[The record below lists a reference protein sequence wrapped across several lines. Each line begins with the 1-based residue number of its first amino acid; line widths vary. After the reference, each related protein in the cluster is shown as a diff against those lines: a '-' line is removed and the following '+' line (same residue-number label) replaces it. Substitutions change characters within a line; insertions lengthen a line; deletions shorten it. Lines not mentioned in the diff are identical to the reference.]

1 MTLYRAMLRDIA
13 IAALKKKPTL
23 AGPRVYSPQD
33 TPTWNGEYPMIF
45 VRTPQERKESLSR
58 GPPQF
63 NVVATLQVTARLEA
77 VTAEKAEADL
87 EVVAEQIE
95 RTLINDYDLTRK
107 IQQFS
112 FIDTRMDFSSEGQAH
127 LGQLT
132 VNIGLEFFQGPEDF
146 APIEEVP
153 LRQINLTADMAAPFD
168 AQGIYKNPPYPAAV
182 TSPPRSSGPDGRPET
197 GLVINLPEDK
207 NVR

>member
-13 IAALKKKPTL
+13 ITALKGKPTL
-23 AGPRVYSPQD
+23 ADQRVFSPND
-33 TPTWNGEYPMIF
+33 APTWDGEYPMII

-63 NVVATLQVTARLEA
+63 NVVATLQVTARLEGA
-77 VTAEKAEADL
+77 TAEEAEAKL
-87 EVVAEQIE
+87 EVMAEQIE
-95 RTLINDYDLTRK
+95 CTLINDYELTRK

-112 FIDTRMDFSSEGQAH
+112 FVDTRMDFSGEGQAH

-146 APIEEVP
+146 APIEAVP
-153 LRQINLTADMAAPFD
+153 IEEMEITADMAVPFD
-168 AQGIYKNPPYPAAV
+168 RQGIYKDPPFPSSV
-182 TSPPRSSGPDGRPET
+182 TSPPRTQGPDGRAET
-197 GLVINLPEDK
+197 GLILNFPEDK
-207 NVR
+207 NVD